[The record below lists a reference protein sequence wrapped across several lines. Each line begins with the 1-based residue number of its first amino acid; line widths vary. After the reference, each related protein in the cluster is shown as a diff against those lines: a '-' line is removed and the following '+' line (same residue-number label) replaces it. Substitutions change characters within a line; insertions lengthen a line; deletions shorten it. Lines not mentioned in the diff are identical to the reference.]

1 MKIKKCDIK
10 EAEKFYNDYILF
22 DFPKPEVKPFKT
34 IKSLMERGL
43 YIVLSF
49 EEDNNLKAY
58 AFLCYNSKKDY
69 LLLDYYAVLK
79 QYRGTG
85 IGKKIF
91 KILTNEFENMKGIIV
106 EAENPMFSKDN
117 EDDIIRKRR
126 ISFYEKCGLYD
137 TGVRENVFEVSYVVL
152 FKEIKGKAAQD
163 DILSELEDIYKLLVR
178 QPYYD
183 LLVKFYI

>member
-91 KILTNEFENMKGIIV
+91 KILTN
-106 EAENPMFSKDN
+106 
-117 EDDIIRKRR
+117 
-126 ISFYEKCGLYD
+126 
-137 TGVRENVFEVSYVVL
+137 
-152 FKEIKGKAAQD
+152 
-163 DILSELEDIYKLLVR
+163 
-178 QPYYD
+178 
-183 LLVKFYI
+183 